1 MKARSVASIVLA
13 MVLVVTA
20 CTFEPGASPVPT
32 PSPTPDPTQLAMA
45 SRSPRPTATPTPRST
60 PSPTPT
66 ATPSPS
72 PSSGVPTPLAEAA
85 GTPHADPGLEA
96 YLPTLLS
103 NTPLIRTSMEGSLF
117 TGGSDMCILL
127 CGDEPTK
134 YAKELGIPVER
145 VTVAF
150 AVSDRLALGMIGYR
164 ARGAKPS
171 RLIPAR
177 IAIGGQ
183 TGNGGPSWKVTVG
196 GRPVTFLMSRL
207 DSGEY
212 LYARDELLFIVLGAP
227 PDKAG
232 KVPSYITEAIG
243 SIP

>member
-1 MKARSVASIVLA
+1 MASITIATLF
-13 MVLVVTA
+13 VVAA
-20 CTFEPGASPVPT
+20 CTVAPDASPA
-32 PSPTPDPTQLAMA
+32 PSSSPDPTQLALA
-45 SRSPRPTATPTPRST
+45 SPSPRPTATPIPRPTAS

-72 PSSGVPTPLAEAA
+72 PSSGEPTPLAEAP
-85 GTPHADPGLEA
+85 GTPHVDPDLEA

-103 NTPLIRTSMEGSLF
+103 KTPLIRTSMKGSVF

-134 YAKELGIPVER
+134 YAKELGIPVDR

-164 ARGAKPS
+164 ARGAKPD

-196 GRPVTFLMSRL
+196 ARPVTFLMSRL